1 MATTLF
7 SIITIS
13 TMGVTMPTRNT
24 MNDIFLLTL
33 ISGVFVAAASGL
45 VGSFLIVRKM
55 SLLSDA
61 LSHVAL
67 PGIALGI
74 IFKFAP
80 IWGGLASLF
89 VGIVLI
95 WLIENKTKLATESV
109 TGVLFVT
116 ALAIGALLIPQ
127 QDLLEAFFG
136 NVLKITLNQIIF
148 QTVIAILIIGLILKY
163 LKPLTL
169 FSIAPD
175 LGTSIK
181 ISPLKMQ
188 FLLLLAIALTIA
200 IGIGFVGV
208 LLISALSIIPAATA
222 RNLANGFNSF
232 IYISI
237 VLSVFSLTSGLL
249 VGDIY
254 NANPGIAT
262 VLISAALFG
271 LSLLKKK

>member
-1 MATTLF
+1 MPF

-13 TMGVTMPTRNT
+13 TNIITMT
-24 MNDIFLLTL
+24 MNDIFFYTL
-33 ISGVFVAAASGL
+33 ISGIFVAAASGL

-55 SLLSDA
+55 SLMSDA

-80 IWGGLASLF
+80 IWGGLAALF
-89 VGIVLI
+89 VGILLI

-116 ALAIGALLIPQ
+116 ALAIGALIIPQ

-136 NVLKITLNQIIF
+136 SVEKITFNQLVF
-148 QTVIAILIIGLILKY
+148 QTVIAIAIIGLVMRY

-169 FSIAPD
+169 FSIAPE
-175 LGTSIK
+175 LGTSVK
-181 ISPLKMQ
+181 ISSLAMQ
-188 FLLLLAIALTIA
+188 LLILILIALTIS
-200 IGIGFVGV
+200 IGISFVGV

-222 RNLANGFNSF
+222 RNLAKRFNSF
-232 IYISI
+232 ILISI
-237 VLSVFSLTSGLL
+237 ILSVVSLSGGLL
-249 VGDIY
+249 VGRFY
-254 NANPGIAT
+254 GMNPGIAT
-262 VLISAALFG
+262 VFLSAALFG
-271 LSLLKKK
+271 LSLFKRR